1 MRKKQQNLPEAL
13 GVENED
19 QIIENCL
26 MLQVTE
32 EDISS
37 ILKKILCSNY
47 NSKEMLYAAYVV
59 GKMQNSSKE
68 QLEGVMMLSILKN
81 LKKLMQEKDEE

>member
-1 MRKKQQNLPEAL
+1 
-13 GVENED
+13 
-19 QIIENCL
+19 
-26 MLQVTE
+26 
-32 EDISS
+32 
-37 ILKKILCSNY
+37 
-47 NSKEMLYAAYVV
+47 MLYAAYVV